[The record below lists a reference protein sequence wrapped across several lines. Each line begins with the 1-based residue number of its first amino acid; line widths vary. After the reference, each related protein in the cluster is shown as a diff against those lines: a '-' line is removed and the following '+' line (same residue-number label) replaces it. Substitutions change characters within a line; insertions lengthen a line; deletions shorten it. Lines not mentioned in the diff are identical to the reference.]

1 MKKNNSIKL
10 LFDRTKNSRCFH
22 YLAEAA
28 GCFITILT
36 IVSEVA
42 VLFLS
47 IVLACYFNSF
57 YWLLLMLADIP
68 IGAFL
73 LWFIDKTIDWGI

>member
-10 LFDRTKNSRCFH
+10 LFDRMKNTRCFH

-28 GCFITILT
+28 GWFITILT
-36 IVSEVA
+36 IASEIA

-47 IVLACYFNSF
+47 IVLACHFNSF
-57 YWLLLMLADIP
+57 YWLFLMLTDIP